1 MSGSV
6 PSGLGIIAKLIV
18 VILVLL
24 GLEYVGVLLKLFTD
38 SGRSVAWRIVF
49 GFITPA
55 VFLLGLWASNV
66 SGNKTINAVVIFGLV
81 IMNLIYLLIPLN
93 THFSTLMY
101 SGENRIVSWLLVGS
115 ISIATSSLLLISVVA
130 IVFFILKEME

>member
-6 PSGLGIIAKLIV
+6 PGGLGVIAKLVI
-18 VILVLL
+18 VILVFL
-24 GLEYVGVLLKLFTD
+24 GLEYVGVLLKLFSD
-38 SGRSVAWRIVF
+38 SGRAVGWRIVF
-49 GFITPA
+49 GLITPA

-66 SGNKTINAVVIFGLV
+66 SGNKTINAVLIFGLV

-101 SGENRIVSWLLVGS
+101 SGENRIVSWLLVGF
-115 ISIATSSLLLISVVA
+115 ISIATSSFILISLSA